1 MTTTKPKK
9 YLPRTEYAIRLSV
22 LFRRKPSTSWT
33 LKEVKMF
40 KHLSPFD
47 EEEFLFVER
56 YYRVNWPPLHG
67 KNMLRHDLATLLNN
81 FASEIDRAKVWAASH
96 PLKTAPRKIIPL
108 PKPMEQQM
116 TAGEREQANADFE
129 KLMGRK
135 LNL

>member
-1 MTTTKPKK
+1 
-9 YLPRTEYAIRLSV
+9 
-22 LFRRKPSTSWT
+22 
-33 LKEVKMF
+33 MF

-47 EEEFLFVER
+47 EEEFTLVER

-96 PLKTAPRKIIPL
+96 PLKIAPRKIIPL
-108 PKPMEQQM
+108 PKPAEQEM

-129 KLMGRK
+129 RLTGRK
-135 LNL
+135 PRLSL